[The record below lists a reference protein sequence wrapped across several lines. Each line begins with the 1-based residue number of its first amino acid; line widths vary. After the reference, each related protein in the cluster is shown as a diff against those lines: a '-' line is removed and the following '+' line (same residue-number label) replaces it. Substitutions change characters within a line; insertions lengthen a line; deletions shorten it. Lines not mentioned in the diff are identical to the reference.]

1 MVQASNDMKSILVIE
16 DEPAISQICT
26 RTLRAEGFAVD
37 IVSNGKAALDLLTK
51 KQYDLCLVDVRTPEM
66 NGIELYQH
74 LEKEYPESLNKLIF
88 TTGDV
93 LSDDIRAFLEE
104 TSRPFLP
111 KPFTPDQLRAIVRA
125 VLGLNQ
131 VVLDKQRVKEWVE
144 TSVLSR
150 SR

>member
-1 MVQASNDMKSILVIE
+1 MGRASNNVKRILVVE
-16 DEPAISQICT
+16 DEPGISQVCT
-26 RTLRAEGFAVD
+26 RTLRAEGFGVD
-37 IVSNGKAALDLLTK
+37 IASNGKAALDVLIK
-51 KQYDLCLVDVRTPEM
+51 KKYDLCLVDIRTPEM

-93 LSDDIRAFLEE
+93 LSDDIKAFLEE

-131 VVLDKQRVKEWVE
+131 VALGKQRV
-144 TSVLSR
+144 
-150 SR
+150 